1 MIGRLVGTAMSLFGY
16 FCVATILSQVIL
28 AAYLTATWKIDRE
41 RMVQVLAVA
50 QGIDVLEMRRQADRD
65 GREVSLEQV
74 SYEQIRETRAVKVR
88 HLELREQALGQGLL
102 QLGSEQ
108 RKLAEETKRQEQI
121 VESFRQEL
129 ADLQQGAAATGLE
142 NARLKLESLKPR
154 QAKEQLVA
162 MLDNDELDDVVTLL
176 AGMTDSKAAK
186 IMAEFKLEGEGEQL
200 YEILRRIREGFPE
213 SNLVA
218 NTQSSLNQAAA
229 SP

>member
-1 MIGRLVGTAMSLFGY
+1 
-16 FCVATILSQVIL
+16 
-28 AAYLTATWKIDRE
+28 
-41 RMVQVLAVA
+41 VLAVA